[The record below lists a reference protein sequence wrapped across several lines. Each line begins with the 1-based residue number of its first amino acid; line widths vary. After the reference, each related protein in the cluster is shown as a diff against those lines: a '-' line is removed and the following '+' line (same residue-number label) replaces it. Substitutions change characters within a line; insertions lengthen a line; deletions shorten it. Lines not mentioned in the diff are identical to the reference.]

1 MTAAAEAAVALARDE
16 AAVTLARET
25 VALLG
30 DLAGMIDTIAEWGDH
45 MIAGGAP
52 AKAVAHQMIYEA
64 RLLADAARG
73 EPATR

>member
-1 MTAAAEAAVALARDE
+1 
-16 AAVTLARET
+16 
-25 VALLG
+25 
-30 DLAGMIDTIAEWGDH
+30 MIDTIAEWGDH

-73 EPATR
+73 EPVTP